1 MKKCLPL
8 SRSKKKSYAAA
19 LGPADRGRKPGEVY
33 SGDILFPTGIT
44 NVANNCYINAVVQCL
59 CNHPKMSSILYQ
71 LTASHPNHCS
81 SECCTASQVCS
92 MAALRTVLNE
102 YRYSTGTAS
111 ISPSPLLASLKDIS
125 PLFNRGEQ
133 CDAHEFFIAL
143 FSSLLHKSNV
153 K

>member
-1 MKKCLPL
+1 MQYNLNPLRSAWSEPRVPRLTRVITKTKNEEVPSL

-81 SECCTASQVCS
+81 SECCTASKLS
-92 MAALRTVLNE
+92 YTHALKIYNARSSNRSSVQHGSIE
-102 YRYSTGTAS
+102 DST
-111 ISPSPLLASLKDIS
+111 K
-125 PLFNRGEQ
+125 
-133 CDAHEFFIAL
+133 
-143 FSSLLHKSNV
+143 
-153 K
+153 